1 MALPEFNSQGDLPE
15 GMYQAPLAEVLAR
28 FGGGSL
34 ARQRATAI
42 LQRVHGLVTATGKL
56 ERFVIFGSY
65 RTLKPDPNDVDLVL
79 VMRDDFSLDTCD
91 PETRLLF
98 DHQRAQS
105 QAGASI
111 FWLCPSA
118 LQRGSLEDFL
128 AGWGTKRDWTRRGLV
143 EVMP

>member
-1 MALPEFNSQGDLPE
+1 MALPEFNSRGDLPE
-15 GMYQAPLAEVLAR
+15 GLHRAPLTEVLAR

-42 LQRVHGLVTATGKL
+42 LQRLHGLVTATGKL
-56 ERFVIFGSY
+56 ERFVLFGSY
-65 RTLKPDPNDVDLVL
+65 VTSRSEPHDVDLVL
-79 VMRDDFSLDTCD
+79 VMRDDFSLEACD
-91 PETRLLF
+91 PETRLPF

-118 LQRGSLEDFL
+118 LLRGSLEDFL
-128 AGWGTKRDWTRRGLV
+128 VSWGTKRDLTRRGIV
-143 EVMP
+143 EVVP